1 MVKAIA
7 RTIEQ
12 ASRRDVNMEALD
24 AINAWIAAN
33 PNRFIGAPVS
43 SVTDEQYGAFYGF
56 FQSLDEICIFPN
68 VFRQMLASAGFNED
82 KTLRFMRE
90 KGLIKTE
97 AGKNTIKRV
106 CKNLDFSG
114 RVVCICKEQFLAF
127 LNATPPVGEGER
139 APHHCRAGAGAVT
152 FRAGG
157 RRRRAA
163 FLILYRGEGSEPGS
177 AA

>member
-33 PNRFIGAPVS
+33 VTRFVNAPVGS
-43 SVTDEQYGAFYGF
+43 ATDEQYGAIYGF

-97 AGKNTIKRV
+97 ASKNTVKRV

-114 RVVCICKEQFLAF
+114 RVVCICKERFLAF
-127 LNATPPVGEGER
+127 LNATPPSER
-139 APHHCRAGAGAVT
+139 GSVLPITTAP
-152 FRAGG
+152 
-157 RRRRAA
+157 
-163 FLILYRGEGSEPGS
+163 EPVQ
-177 AA
+177 AHFEPVEDDDELPF